1 MKKILFVCHG
11 NICRSPMAEF
21 IMKDLV
27 RKAGLEDLF
36 EIESCA
42 VSQEEIG
49 NDIYP
54 PAKQKLREKGIPF
67 TKRRAR
73 QITMADYRHFDH
85 ILIMDHQNRRW
96 MDRLLGGDPDGKVR
110 LLLEY
115 AGRNDS
121 VADPWYTGDFEAT
134 WRDVEAGC
142 TGLFRALTEK

>member
-121 VADPWYTGDFEAT
+121 VADPWYTGDFEET
-134 WRDVEAGC
+134 YRDVLAGC
-142 TGLFRALTEK
+142 QGLLKACR

>member
-1 MKKILFVCHG
+1 MKKILFICHG

-27 RKAGLEDLF
+27 RKAGLEHCF

-67 TKRRAR
+67 TKRHAR
-73 QITMADYRHFDH
+73 QITKADYRHFDH
-85 ILIMDHQNRRW
+85 ILIMDQQNRRW

-115 AGRNDS
+115 AGRADS
-121 VADPWYTGDFEAT
+121 VADPWYTGNFEDT
-134 WRDVEAGC
+134 YRDVLAGC
-142 TGLFRALTEK
+142 QGLLKACTE

>member
-54 PAKQKLREKGIPF
+54 PAKQKLREKGVPF
-67 TKRRAR
+67 AKRRAR

-121 VADPWYTGDFEAT
+121 VADPWYTGDFEET
-134 WRDVEAGC
+134 YRDVLAGC
-142 TGLFRALTEK
+142 QGLLKACR